1 MGWCAHVD
9 LRWKKLEEDSL
20 SFLVCVCV
28 RGVLQGFEA
37 ETRLNVAH

>member
-20 SFLVCVCV
+20 SVFSACVCAGSFARV
-28 RGVLQGFEA
+28 
-37 ETRLNVAH
+37 